1 MENNFEFDRKLDLKL
16 ILSIMSTALLAL
28 MGIIVET
35 SMNVSFP
42 TLMSEFDISTDIVQW
57 CTTGYLLALAIM
69 IPSSAFLR
77 ETVKMKTLFISAN
90 LLFISG
96 TLLCMLA
103 PAFVFLLIGR
113 VIQAIGTGIALPLMY
128 NIVLEQAP
136 LEKMGF
142 ITGIASLIPGLGP
155 AVGPFVGGLIMK
167 YFGWRMVFAF
177 LLPILVL
184 SLFAGIY
191 AIRQSSTLKVRAC
204 RANRMPE
211 ENVLAANIAK
221 LDIPG
226 YLFLGVFL
234 VCLILGI
241 NNAGTLGFSS
251 PVTILFIVGG
261 VIFLILFIMHA
272 KKCDAPI
279 INLKIFKY
287 KRFVLS
293 LLSIMMFF
301 MIALGIGLVLP
312 SFGQI
317 SLGLD
322 TLQAGVLL
330 IFGCIVGAV
339 FNPLSGR
346 SYDKNG
352 AVVIMHFS
360 SICVLAAL
368 ALYLLTLNNTSTL
381 LMTVIYIPF
390 GFAMGCTI
398 GVMITNGLKAL
409 PEDLKPF
416 GNATIT
422 TLQQIASAIGTVLA
436 SSIMAAEQAKLPDD
450 PAAGTLN
457 GARYVFILFL
467 CMAAILFFDNHF
479 AIKKEKEST
488 RRG

>member
-1 MENNFEFDRKLDLKL
+1 MEFERKLDLKL
-16 ILSIMSTALLAL
+16 ILSIISTALLAL

-42 TLMSEFDISTDIVQW
+42 TLMSEFDISTDVVQW

-69 IPSSAFLR
+69 IPSSAFLK
-77 ETVKMKTLFISAN
+77 ETVRMKTLFITAN

-103 PAFVFLLIGR
+103 PAFAFMLIGR
-113 VIQAIGTGIALPLMY
+113 VIQAVGTGIALPLMY

-177 LLPILVL
+177 LLPVL
-184 SLFAGIY
+184 IISLFLGIY
-191 AIRQSSTLKVRAC
+191 AIRQSSVLKLR
-204 RANRMPE
+204 
-211 ENVLAANIAK
+211 IAK

-226 YLFLGVFL
+226 YFFLAVFL

-241 NNAGTLGFSS
+241 NNTGTLGFSS
-251 PVTILFIVGG
+251 PVTILFIVGA

-272 KKCDAPI
+272 KKCDAPLI
-279 INLKIFKY
+279 DLKIFKY
-287 KRFVLS
+287 RRFVLS

-339 FNPLSGR
+339 FNPMSGR
-346 SYDKNG
+346 AYDKNG
-352 AVVIMHFS
+352 AVVIMHIS
-360 SICVLAAL
+360 SICVTAAL
-368 ALYLLTLNNTSTL
+368 ALYLITLNNTSTA

-409 PEDLKPF
+409 PENLKPF

-436 SSIMAAEQAKLPDD
+436 SSIMATEQAKLPDD
-450 PAAGTLN
+450 LAAGTLT
-457 GARYVFILFL
+457 GARNVFIMFL
-467 CMAAILFFDNHF
+467 CMSIILFIDNHF
-479 AIKKEKEST
+479 AIKKSKQQE
-488 RRG
+488 R